1 MAILSF
7 AIPVPPGKIKDLEQ
21 HLAEATKHEDLDE
34 AFRSQGI
41 SRESWHLQ
49 QTPQGDL
56 LILVFDCD
64 DPLFMLKEY
73 SESER
78 PILVWQRKCL
88 KDILGIDLSDPP
100 PGPPSTLLFDWP

>member
-21 HLAEATKHEDLDE
+21 HLAEAQKHEDLDE

-56 LILVFDCD
+56 LIMVFECE
-64 DPLFMLKEY
+64 DPLSMLKEY

-88 KDILGIDLSDPP
+88 KDILGIDLSEPP